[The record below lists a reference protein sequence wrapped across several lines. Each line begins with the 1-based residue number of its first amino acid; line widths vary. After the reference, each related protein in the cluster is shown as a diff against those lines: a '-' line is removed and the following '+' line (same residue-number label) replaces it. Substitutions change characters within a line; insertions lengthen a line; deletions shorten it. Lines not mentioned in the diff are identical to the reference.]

1 MWSEDAP
8 RTGWRRRIPE
18 IRQMNNT
25 ECGAAC
31 LAMML
36 NYFGRPTRLAETR
49 AYCGV
54 GRDGLSALTIVKAAR
69 AYGLRARALS
79 LPQSDMR
86 AISLPVIVHWRFNHF
101 IIVERWAAK
110 YVDIID
116 PNRGRARIST
126 AEFDEEFTGVVI
138 ILEAGAQFSRQGSA
152 PPLSPSSYLGQMLR
166 EPGMVA
172 HLLGASLLLQ
182 LLGLCVP
189 LFTQLVIDDILPAG
203 MQNVI
208 WLMAL
213 GMLLFVLTQIVI
225 SVLRSTVLIY
235 LQSKIDA
242 QMTLNFFEHLL
253 NLPYRFFQQRMS
265 GDLLTRL
272 SSTVAVREL
281 FTDQLIAGILDGS
294 FVLVYL
300 FILFVRAPL
309 YGGMALLL
317 GLFQVGLL
325 LCSQSVMHRLFYREL
340 ESQGQAQA
348 YMNEVLNSVATVKA
362 SGAEARALTRWSNYF
377 FEQLNMS
384 IKREYVS
391 TIIETALS
399 ALRTITPLACLL
411 VGTMLVLTHMLTL
424 GTMLALST
432 LVASF
437 LTPLASLVA
446 SGQRL
451 QQVRAHFERVVDV
464 LGEEREQQPD
474 QVQMPPTL
482 SGRIE
487 CRNVNFRY
495 HQQGELVLKNI
506 NLSIAPRQKVALV
519 GHTGSGKSTLGKLL
533 LALYEAEGEILYDG
547 LSLHTLNYQALRSQF
562 GVVLQE
568 NAIFSGSIRHNISY
582 YHPEMDLE
590 QIYYAACMANMHDDI
605 MRMPMNYETLVSEAG
620 SALSSGQCQRL
631 AIARAIAARPSIL
644 LFDEATSHLDVLT
657 ESRVEENLR
666 DLTCT
671 RIVIAHRLS
680 TIYDADLIL
689 VLEKGEIVERG
700 THQELINRDG
710 VYAQLVHQQMADNE
724 KPVARN
730 ISSSPMAQSPSA

>member
-1 MWSEDAP
+1 MWNKAML
-8 RTGWRRRIPE
+8 RMGWRRRVPE
-18 IRQMNNT
+18 IRQMDNT

-31 LAMML
+31 LVMML

-49 AYCGV
+49 AYCGP
-54 GRDGLSALTIVKAAR
+54 GRDGISALTIVNAAR
-69 AYGLRARALS
+69 VYGLRSHAIS
-79 LPQSDMR
+79 VNNSDMLVMP
-86 AISLPVIVHWRFNHF
+86 LPVIVHWRFNHF
-101 IIVERWAAK
+101 VIVERWTARQ
-110 YVDIID
+110 VHIID
-116 PNRGRARIST
+116 PTRGRVRIST
-126 AEFDEEFTGVVI
+126 TEFDEGFTGVVI
-138 ILEAGAQFSRQGSA
+138 LLEAGAQFSRQGSA
-152 PPLSPSSYLGQMLR
+152 SPLSLVSYLGQMLR

-182 LLGLCVP
+182 LLGLSVP

-208 WLMAL
+208 GLIAL
-213 GMLLFVLTQIVI
+213 GMLLCVLTQIVI
-225 SVLRSTVLIY
+225 SMLRSTVLIY
-235 LQSKIDA
+235 LRSKIDA

-317 GLFQVGLL
+317 GLLQVGLL

-362 SGAEARALTRWSNYF
+362 SGAEMRALTRWSNYF

-391 TIIETALS
+391 TIIETILA

-424 GTMLALST
+424 GTMLALSA
-432 LVASF
+432 LVASC
-437 LTPLASLVA
+437 LTPLSSLVT

-474 QVQMPPTL
+474 QVELPPTL
-482 SGRIE
+482 KGRIE
-487 CRNVNFRY
+487 CCNVNFRY
-495 HQQGELVLKNI
+495 HQQGELVLKKI
-506 NLSIAPRQKVALV
+506 NLSIVPGQKVALV

-547 LSLHTLNYQALRSQF
+547 LPLRTLNYQALRSQF

-568 NAIFSGSIRHNISY
+568 NAIFSGSIRHNIAY
-582 YHPEMDLE
+582 HHPEMDLE
-590 QIYYAACMANMHDDI
+590 QIYWAACMANIHNDI
-605 MRMPMNYETLVSEAG
+605 MQMPMNYETLVSEAG
-620 SALSSGQCQRL
+620 SALSSGQRQRL
-631 AIARAIAARPSIL
+631 AIARAVAARPPIL

-657 ESRVEENLR
+657 ESRIEENLR

-671 RIVIAHRLS
+671 CIVIAHRLS

-700 THQELINRDG
+700 THQELINRGG
-710 VYAQLVHQQMADNE
+710 VYAQLVHQQMAGDE
-724 KPVARN
+724 KPMTQN
-730 ISSSPMAQSPSA
+730 ISS